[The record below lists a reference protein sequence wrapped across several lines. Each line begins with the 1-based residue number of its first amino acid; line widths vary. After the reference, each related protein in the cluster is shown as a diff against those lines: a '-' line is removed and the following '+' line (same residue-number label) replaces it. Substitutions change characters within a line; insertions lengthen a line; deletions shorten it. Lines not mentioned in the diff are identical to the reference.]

1 MPPVDPPV
9 DAILSF
15 SFFDAKRFAAS
26 GRRSAIVFMESS
38 HVLFSV
44 VKFKK
49 EDDATCSTN
58 SLVFIPLSV
67 HITLSSFETNSMI
80 NDFIKTEQ
88 LNVCFVAFNSYVFML
103 ILNAFCV
110 ISMSNN

>member
-15 SFFDAKRFAAS
+15 SFFDAKRFAV
-26 GRRSAIVFMESS
+26 AIVFMESS

-49 EDDATCSTN
+49 EDNATCSTN

-67 HITLSSFETNSMI
+67 QITLSSFETNSMI